1 MIFKV
6 IWWSIKIIAVCL
18 LVAII
23 SNQEGISEIE
33 WIGWKMEVP
42 TSILIGGLIILIL
55 IILWIYNLW
64 KIILNLPSKIF
75 RMIRENRQKSGYNA
89 LAYGLVASSAG
100 DVESAQK
107 YAAQAKRLLDNKELN
122 LVVKSPLITSI
133 DKLNI
138 FESLLKK
145 INANELTSTFL
156 KVIEKNKRF
165 SNLASIITQFMN
177 INSQKR
183 GDVLADITSAG
194 ELNDDQKNNITN
206 QLKSILGDKLSLS
219 FDVDKSIMGGLIV
232 KVGSKMIDTSLA
244 NKINKLKIAMKGA

>member
-1 MIFKV
+1 MASQLV
-6 IWWSIKIIAVCL
+6 SWDL
-18 LVAII
+18 LSDRYASALYDLAAEKKLVDPVLEDL
-23 SNQEGISEIE
+23 SNL
-33 WIGWKMEVP
+33 KN
-42 TSILIGGLIILIL
+42 IL
-55 IILWIYNLW
+55 
-64 KIILNLPSKIF
+64 K
-75 RMIRENRQKSGYNA
+75 
-89 LAYGLVASSAG
+89 
-100 DVESAQK
+100 
-107 YAAQAKRLLDNKELN
+107 DNKELS

-183 GDVLADITSAG
+183 GDVLADITSAD

-219 FDVDKSIMGGLIV
+219 FDVDTNIMGGLIV

>member
-1 MIFKV
+1 M
-6 IWWSIKIIAVCL
+6 
-18 LVAII
+18 
-23 SNQEGISEIE
+23 
-33 WIGWKMEVP
+33 
-42 TSILIGGLIILIL
+42 
-55 IILWIYNLW
+55 
-64 KIILNLPSKIF
+64 
-75 RMIRENRQKSGYNA
+75 
-89 LAYGLVASSAG
+89 
-100 DVESAQK
+100 
-107 YAAQAKRLLDNKELN
+107 
-122 LVVKSPLITSI
+122 VVKSPLITSI

-183 GDVLADITSAG
+183 GDVLADITSAD

-219 FDVDKSIMGGLIV
+219 FDVDKNIMGGLIV

>member
-1 MIFKV
+1 MA
-6 IWWSIKIIAVCL
+6 SQLASGD
-18 LVAII
+18 LVSDRYASALFDLAAEKKLVDPVLEDL
-23 SNQEGISEIE
+23 SNL
-33 WIGWKMEVP
+33 KN
-42 TSILIGGLIILIL
+42 IL
-55 IILWIYNLW
+55 
-64 KIILNLPSKIF
+64 K
-75 RMIRENRQKSGYNA
+75 
-89 LAYGLVASSAG
+89 
-100 DVESAQK
+100 
-107 YAAQAKRLLDNKELN
+107 DNKELS

-183 GDVLADITSAG
+183 GDVLADITSAD

-219 FDVDKSIMGGLIV
+219 FDVDKNIMGGLIV

>member
-1 MIFKV
+1 MA
-6 IWWSIKIIAVCL
+6 SQLASGD
-18 LVAII
+18 LVSDRYASALYDLAAEKKLVDPVLEDL
-23 SNQEGISEIE
+23 SNL
-33 WIGWKMEVP
+33 KN
-42 TSILIGGLIILIL
+42 IL
-55 IILWIYNLW
+55 
-64 KIILNLPSKIF
+64 K
-75 RMIRENRQKSGYNA
+75 
-89 LAYGLVASSAG
+89 
-100 DVESAQK
+100 
-107 YAAQAKRLLDNKELN
+107 DNKELS

-219 FDVDKSIMGGLIV
+219 FDVDKNIMGGLIV

>member
-1 MIFKV
+1 MA
-6 IWWSIKIIAVCL
+6 SQ
-18 LVAII
+18 LVSGDLVSDRYASALYDLAAEKKLVDPVLEDL
-23 SNQEGISEIE
+23 SNL
-33 WIGWKMEVP
+33 KN
-42 TSILIGGLIILIL
+42 IL
-55 IILWIYNLW
+55 
-64 KIILNLPSKIF
+64 K
-75 RMIRENRQKSGYNA
+75 
-89 LAYGLVASSAG
+89 
-100 DVESAQK
+100 
-107 YAAQAKRLLDNKELN
+107 DNKELS

-183 GDVLADITSAG
+183 GDVLADITSAD

>member
-1 MIFKV
+1 MA
-6 IWWSIKIIAVCL
+6 SQLASGD
-18 LVAII
+18 LVSDRYASALYDLAAEKKLVDPVLEDL
-23 SNQEGISEIE
+23 SNL
-33 WIGWKMEVP
+33 KN
-42 TSILIGGLIILIL
+42 IL
-55 IILWIYNLW
+55 
-64 KIILNLPSKIF
+64 K
-75 RMIRENRQKSGYNA
+75 
-89 LAYGLVASSAG
+89 
-100 DVESAQK
+100 
-107 YAAQAKRLLDNKELN
+107 DNKELS

-165 SNLASIITQFMN
+165 SSLTSIITQFMN

-183 GDVLADITSAG
+183 GDVLADITSAD

>member
-1 MIFKV
+1 MA
-6 IWWSIKIIAVCL
+6 SQLASGD
-18 LVAII
+18 LVSDRYASALYDLAAEKKLVDPVLEDL
-23 SNQEGISEIE
+23 SNL
-33 WIGWKMEVP
+33 KNM
-42 TSILIGGLIILIL
+42 L
-55 IILWIYNLW
+55 
-64 KIILNLPSKIF
+64 K
-75 RMIRENRQKSGYNA
+75 
-89 LAYGLVASSAG
+89 
-100 DVESAQK
+100 
-107 YAAQAKRLLDNKELN
+107 DNKELS
-122 LVVKSPLITSI
+122 LVIKSPLITSI

-183 GDVLADITSAG
+183 GDVLADITSAD

-219 FDVDKSIMGGLIV
+219 FDVDKNIMGGLIV

>member
-1 MIFKV
+1 MA
-6 IWWSIKIIAVCL
+6 SQLASGN
-18 LVAII
+18 LV
-23 SNQEGISEIE
+23 SD
-33 WIGWKMEVP
+33 
-42 TSILIGGLIILIL
+42 
-55 IILWIYNLW
+55 
-64 KIILNLPSKIF
+64 
-75 RMIRENRQKSGYNA
+75 R
-89 LAYGLVASSAG
+89 
-100 DVESAQK
+100 
-107 YAAQAKRLLDNKELN
+107 YAAALYDLAAEKKLVDPVLEDLSNLKNMLKDNKELS
-122 LVVKSPLITSI
+122 LVIKSPLITSI

-156 KVIEKNKRF
+156 KVIQKNKRF

-183 GDVLADITSAG
+183 GDVLADITSAD
-194 ELNDDQKNNITN
+194 ELNEEQKNNITN

-219 FDVDKSIMGGLIV
+219 FDVDKNIMGGLIV

>member
-1 MIFKV
+1 MA
-6 IWWSIKIIAVCL
+6 SQLASGD
-18 LVAII
+18 LVSDRYASALYDLAAEKKLVDPVVEDL
-23 SNQEGISEIE
+23 SNL
-33 WIGWKMEVP
+33 KN
-42 TSILIGGLIILIL
+42 IL
-55 IILWIYNLW
+55 
-64 KIILNLPSKIF
+64 K
-75 RMIRENRQKSGYNA
+75 
-89 LAYGLVASSAG
+89 
-100 DVESAQK
+100 
-107 YAAQAKRLLDNKELN
+107 DNKELS
-122 LVVKSPLITSI
+122 LVVKSPLITST

-165 SNLASIITQFMN
+165 SNLASIISQFMN

-183 GDVLADITSAG
+183 GDVLADITSAD

-219 FDVDKSIMGGLIV
+219 FDVDKNIMGGLIV

>member
-1 MIFKV
+1 MA
-6 IWWSIKIIAVCL
+6 SQLASGD
-18 LVAII
+18 LVSDRYASALYDLAAEKKLVDPVLEDL
-23 SNQEGISEIE
+23 SNL
-33 WIGWKMEVP
+33 KN
-42 TSILIGGLIILIL
+42 IL
-55 IILWIYNLW
+55 
-64 KIILNLPSKIF
+64 K
-75 RMIRENRQKSGYNA
+75 
-89 LAYGLVASSAG
+89 
-100 DVESAQK
+100 
-107 YAAQAKRLLDNKELN
+107 DNKELS

-165 SNLASIITQFMN
+165 SNLASIISQFMN

-183 GDVLADITSAG
+183 GDVLADITSAD

>member
-1 MIFKV
+1 MA
-6 IWWSIKIIAVCL
+6 SQLASGD
-18 LVAII
+18 LVSDRYASALYDLAAEKKLVDPVLEDL
-23 SNQEGISEIE
+23 SNL
-33 WIGWKMEVP
+33 KN
-42 TSILIGGLIILIL
+42 IL
-55 IILWIYNLW
+55 
-64 KIILNLPSKIF
+64 K
-75 RMIRENRQKSGYNA
+75 
-89 LAYGLVASSAG
+89 
-100 DVESAQK
+100 
-107 YAAQAKRLLDNKELN
+107 DNKELS

-165 SNLASIITQFMN
+165 SNLASIITQFIN

-183 GDVLADITSAG
+183 GDVLADITSAD

-219 FDVDKSIMGGLIV
+219 FDVDKNIMGGLIV

>member
-1 MIFKV
+1 MASQLASGDLISDRYASALYDLAAEK
-6 IWWSIKIIAVCL
+6 K
-18 LVAII
+18 LVDSVLGDL
-23 SNQEGISEIE
+23 SNL
-33 WIGWKMEVP
+33 KN
-42 TSILIGGLIILIL
+42 IL
-55 IILWIYNLW
+55 
-64 KIILNLPSKIF
+64 K
-75 RMIRENRQKSGYNA
+75 
-89 LAYGLVASSAG
+89 
-100 DVESAQK
+100 
-107 YAAQAKRLLDNKELN
+107 DNKELS
-122 LVVKSPLITSI
+122 LVIKSPLITSV

-145 INANELTSTFL
+145 INANELTTTFL

-165 SNLASIITQFMN
+165 SNLVSIITQFMN

-183 GDVLADITSAG
+183 GNVLADIKSAD

-219 FDVDKSIMGGLIV
+219 FDVDKNIMGGLIV

>member
-1 MIFKV
+1 MA
-6 IWWSIKIIAVCL
+6 SQLASGD
-18 LVAII
+18 LVSDRYASALYDLAAEKKLVDPVLEDL
-23 SNQEGISEIE
+23 SNL
-33 WIGWKMEVP
+33 KN
-42 TSILIGGLIILIL
+42 IL
-55 IILWIYNLW
+55 
-64 KIILNLPSKIF
+64 K
-75 RMIRENRQKSGYNA
+75 
-89 LAYGLVASSAG
+89 
-100 DVESAQK
+100 
-107 YAAQAKRLLDNKELN
+107 DNKELS
-122 LVVKSPLITSI
+122 LVVKSPLITST

-183 GDVLADITSAG
+183 GDVLADITSAD

-219 FDVDKSIMGGLIV
+219 FDVDKNIMGGLIV

>member
-1 MIFKV
+1 MA
-6 IWWSIKIIAVCL
+6 SQLASGD
-18 LVAII
+18 LVSDRYASALYDLAAEKKLVDPVLKDL
-23 SNQEGISEIE
+23 SNL
-33 WIGWKMEVP
+33 KN
-42 TSILIGGLIILIL
+42 IL
-55 IILWIYNLW
+55 
-64 KIILNLPSKIF
+64 K
-75 RMIRENRQKSGYNA
+75 
-89 LAYGLVASSAG
+89 
-100 DVESAQK
+100 
-107 YAAQAKRLLDNKELN
+107 DNKDIS
-122 LVVKSPLITSI
+122 LVVKSPLITSN

-183 GDVLADITSAG
+183 GDVLADITSAD

>member
-1 MIFKV
+1 V
-6 IWWSIKIIAVCL
+6 LIASKKFL
-18 LVAII
+18 TENILMASQLASGDLVSDRYASALYDLAAEKKLVDPVLEDL
-23 SNQEGISEIE
+23 SNL
-33 WIGWKMEVP
+33 KN
-42 TSILIGGLIILIL
+42 IL
-55 IILWIYNLW
+55 
-64 KIILNLPSKIF
+64 K
-75 RMIRENRQKSGYNA
+75 
-89 LAYGLVASSAG
+89 
-100 DVESAQK
+100 
-107 YAAQAKRLLDNKELN
+107 DNKELS

-165 SNLASIITQFMN
+165 SNLASIITQFIN

-183 GDVLADITSAG
+183 GDVLADITSAD

-219 FDVDKSIMGGLIV
+219 FDVDKNIMGGLIV

>member
-1 MIFKV
+1 V
-6 IWWSIKIIAVCL
+6 LIASKKFL
-18 LVAII
+18 TENILMASQLASGDLVSDRYASALYDLAAEKKLVDPVLEDL
-23 SNQEGISEIE
+23 SNL
-33 WIGWKMEVP
+33 KN
-42 TSILIGGLIILIL
+42 IL
-55 IILWIYNLW
+55 
-64 KIILNLPSKIF
+64 K
-75 RMIRENRQKSGYNA
+75 
-89 LAYGLVASSAG
+89 
-100 DVESAQK
+100 
-107 YAAQAKRLLDNKELN
+107 DNKELS

-183 GDVLADITSAG
+183 GDVLADITSAD

-219 FDVDKSIMGGLIV
+219 FDVDKNIMGGLIV

>member
-1 MIFKV
+1 MA
-6 IWWSIKIIAVCL
+6 SQLASGD
-18 LVAII
+18 LVSDRYASALYDLAAEKKLVDPVVEDL
-23 SNQEGISEIE
+23 SNL
-33 WIGWKMEVP
+33 KN
-42 TSILIGGLIILIL
+42 IL
-55 IILWIYNLW
+55 
-64 KIILNLPSKIF
+64 K
-75 RMIRENRQKSGYNA
+75 
-89 LAYGLVASSAG
+89 
-100 DVESAQK
+100 
-107 YAAQAKRLLDNKELN
+107 DNKELS

-183 GDVLADITSAG
+183 GDVLADITSAD

-219 FDVDKSIMGGLIV
+219 FDVDKNIMGGLIV